1 MTHSTLV
8 LLFGLLLIPGFAM
21 VFVPML
27 PGFWFLL
34 AVVVLFALIDGFT
47 HVTAGNFALLGV
59 IFALSIIVDW
69 SAGLLGAKLGGAAWK
84 SLLYGV
90 LGGFVGLLI
99 LPPLGTFLGL
109 FVGVFL
115 GELLRRRGEGLAL
128 RAASGALI
136 GALSGVAINVLLA
149 TLFIGLFLFFSIS

>member
-69 SAGLLGAKLGGAAWK
+69 SPGLLGAKLGGAAWK
-84 SLLYGV
+84 SLLSGG

-115 GELLRRRGEGLAL
+115 GELL
-128 RAASGALI
+128 
-136 GALSGVAINVLLA
+136 
-149 TLFIGLFLFFSIS
+149 